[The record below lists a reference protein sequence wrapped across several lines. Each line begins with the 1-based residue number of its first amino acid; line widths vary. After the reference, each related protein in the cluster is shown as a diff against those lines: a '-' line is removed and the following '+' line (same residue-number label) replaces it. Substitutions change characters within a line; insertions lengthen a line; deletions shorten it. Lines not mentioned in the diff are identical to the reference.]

1 MLQQL
6 LSLLLSPAVFC
17 SSVESNLLQSM
28 LTELDL
34 EDEQSPVLN
43 KVFGDKRIS
52 LVLIRSHGFGAVHG
66 TCILLCCC
74 LFILCV

>member
-28 LTELDL
+28 LTEIDL

-52 LVLIRSHGFGAVHG
+52 LVLRSHAFGAVHG
-66 TCILLCCC
+66 TCILLYCC